1 MMLKIGRKTLEVIL
15 MLKLTRYIIC
25 AAVMLI
31 SLALLCLG
39 CKNDEKTAVAV
50 LPGKL
55 VVSLLEVNHGDAILL
70 QDGKTNVLVDVGHK
84 DNQSMLMGGLDE
96 KGIKQIDTVI
106 ITHHHQDHMGNIF
119 PVAKKYEVKNIYD
132 NGLVNEKYPAS
143 IKLRGA
149 LKNGEYNNKILKAGD
164 VLKFG
169 DNYWLEI
176 LSPGDFLKPKQRQH
190 LNNNSIVMM
199 LHYGNFKMLL
209 TGDIEKQTEGALVKQ
224 YGDKLKAVV
233 LKIAHHGS
241 QTSSIFQF
249 VKAVNPKHAVISCG
263 NREKYNHPHPK
274 TTGLLKHLQIPFYNT
289 EDNGEICI
297 VTDGKD
303 YEVKTKR

>member
-1 MMLKIGRKTLEVIL
+1 

-25 AAVMLI
+25 AAAIMLSI
-31 SLALLCLG
+31 AVLCVG
-39 CKNDEKTAVAV
+39 CKNEEKAVATV
-50 LPGKL
+50 PPGKL
-55 VVSLLEVNHGDAILL
+55 VVSLLEVDHGDAILL
-70 QDGKTNVLVDVGHK
+70 QDGKTNVLIDVGHK
-84 DNQSMLMGGLDE
+84 DNRAMVMRGLDE
-96 KGIKQIDTVI
+96 KGVKKIDTII

-132 NGLVNEKYPAS
+132 NGLVNENYQTS
-143 IKLRGA
+143 INLRAA
-149 LKNGEYNNKILKAGD
+149 LNKGEYNNKILKAGD
-164 VLKFG
+164 VLKFD
-169 DNYWLEI
+169 DNYWLEV

-209 TGDIEKQTEGALVKQ
+209 TGDVEKQTEGALVKE
-224 YGDKLKAVV
+224 YGDKLKADV

-249 VKAVNPKHAVISCG
+249 IKAVNPKHAVISCG

-274 TTGLLKHLQIPFYNT
+274 TTGLLKHLKIPFYNT
-289 EDNGEICI
+289 EDNGEIVLI
-297 VTDGKD
+297 TDGVG
-303 YEVKTKR
+303 YEVKSRR